1 MIDINKQTNELSE
14 QIAFSISA
22 RVIYQLGE
30 QLIENEYV
38 ALAELIK
45 NAYDA
50 DCTTVKINVDT
61 KIDTPYGKGKIE
73 IIDNGNGMTKT
84 ILEKAFLK
92 ISTSFKIKEKFSPY
106 FERRSLGEKGLG
118 RLSIQRLGNYIEV
131 ITTPR
136 LERLTKVKSIPNS
149 DFDFHEKYNTCKLR
163 INWNNYMTDDD
174 FKDIKNECKYSY
186 TNNPIYGTRLEING
200 LRNMNFWANI
210 NTATK
215 TAIRTEIFSMINPF
229 MKKTQEK
236 FEIQLKI
243 DDINFTNNKIDEKVL
258 ETISDIIV
266 KFNFYNWKL
275 EMSILHKYKYFLRLQ
290 QGLIKRMKDNGYD
303 IFEVIEKPQDYLY
316 KCSIDL
322 TNKDYLLEYPYLND
336 IFMQYIT
343 KENKSILAYPGNFE
357 GTFYVTDLS
366 SDNLNIVLPAL
377 KNAGTNIKTQKEIRS
392 IWASAVGVYL
402 FRNDFRILPY
412 GPSFDWLNFTG
423 RSQRVKYNSYKVHNV
438 SGYVHLES
446 KSSQNIKEQTNRQGL
461 IMDEH
466 ATNFMIIVK
475 DIISFI
481 AFKTDKKLREGYTT
495 DKINSEDK
503 LMFSKNKKVKFTR
516 NFTEEENVKKHSK
529 EIINTVSKIVKN
541 VDSNNKNFIKEYSVI
556 DKSVKELTNMI
567 HNQQKEQKQR
577 EYEYSRNINYYKTLV
592 ALAGQSIIVESL
604 THELYRIEKN
614 ISYNSKESI
623 LKLEEVEDKI
633 SDHFDILVERQEN
646 ILDSV
651 EYLNEQLSH
660 IEPTYKKN
668 RMIIKNINIYDF
680 LQKIYNSKSTMGK
693 MAEKSNIN
701 VIVKGDEN
709 LVVSANQGM
718 LITIFD
724 NLFINSI
731 YWLDFLD
738 NQNKASEK
746 NIIFD
751 VNENNRKVTIWDNG
765 PGVHRD
771 IQYKLFEPGEFMK
784 KNGRGLGLYIVKELL
799 EYSNGYI
806 ELNMI
811 EKNKHGNC
819 YKFEIRFNK

>member
-1 MIDINKQTNELSE
+1 MIDINKESNELSE

-50 DCTTVKINVDT
+50 DCTTVRINVDT

-84 ILEKAFLK
+84 ILEQAFLK
-92 ISTSFKIKEKFSPY
+92 ISTSYKKKEKFSPY

-136 LERLTKVKSIPNS
+136 LERLTKVKSIPKS
-149 DFDFHEKYNTCKLR
+149 DFDFHERYNTCKLK

-186 TNNPIYGTRLEING
+186 TNNPIYGTRLVING

-215 TAIRTEIFSMINPF
+215 TAIRTEIFSMVNPF
-229 MKKTQEK
+229 MKQTKEK
-236 FEIQLKI
+236 FEIQLNI
-243 DDINFTNNKIDEKVL
+243 DDLSFSNHKIDEKVL
-258 ETISDIIV
+258 ECMSDIIV
-266 KFNFYNWKL
+266 KFDFNKWKL
-275 EMSILHKYKYFLRLQ
+275 KLSIFHKYKYFSRLQ
-290 QGLIKRMKDNGYD
+290 EGLISRMRNNGFKKFN
-303 IFEVIEKPQDYLY
+303 IVKNPKDYLY
-316 KCSIDL
+316 ECEIDL
-322 TNKDYLLEYPYLND
+322 SNKNYLLEYPYLEN
-336 IFMQYIT
+336 IYLQYIN
-343 KENKSILAYPGNFE
+343 NKDNSILAYPGNFE
-357 GTFYVTDLS
+357 GILYVVDFSGENVRLMLS
-366 SDNLNIVLPAL
+366 DL
-377 KNAGTNIKTQKEIRS
+377 KNVEANIKTQKEIKS
-392 IWASAVGVYL
+392 IWNVAEGVFL
-402 FRNDFRILPY
+402 FRNHFRILPY
-412 GPSFDWLNFTG
+412 GPKLDWLNFTA
-423 RSQRVKYNSYKVHNV
+423 RSQRSKNNSYRVHNV
-438 SGYVHLES
+438 SGYVQIES
-446 KSSQNIKEQTNRQGL
+446 KSSENIKEQTNRQGL
-461 IMDEH
+461 MMEEH
-466 ATNFMIIVK
+466 ATNFITIVR
-475 DIISFI
+475 DIIAFI
-481 AFKTDKKLREGYTT
+481 AFKVDVDLRDGYTIKKINNE
-495 DKINSEDK
+495 DKIV
-503 LMFSKNKKVKFTR
+503 LSKNGNIKFIR
-516 NFTEEENVKKHSK
+516 EFIKEENVKKHSNEIK
-529 EIINTVSKIVKN
+529 ENVSKIVDN
-541 VDSNNKNFIKEYSVI
+541 IDLNNEKYKKAYRVI
-556 DKSVKELTNMI
+556 DNSVNQLTNI
-567 HNQQKEQKQR
+567 ILKQKEEQKQR
-577 EYEYSRNINYYKTLV
+577 ELEYSKNINYYKTLV

-623 LKLEEVEDKI
+623 HELEEVEDKI
-633 SDHFDILVERQEN
+633 SDHFDILIERQEN

-651 EYLNEQLSH
+651 EYLKEQLSH

-680 LQKIYNSKSTMGK
+680 LQKIYNSTSTMGK

-701 VIVKGDEN
+701 VIVNGDEN

-738 NQNKASEK
+738 NQNKVSEK

-751 VNENNRKVTIWDNG
+751 VNENDRKVTIWDNG

-811 EKNKHGNC
+811 EKNKYGNC